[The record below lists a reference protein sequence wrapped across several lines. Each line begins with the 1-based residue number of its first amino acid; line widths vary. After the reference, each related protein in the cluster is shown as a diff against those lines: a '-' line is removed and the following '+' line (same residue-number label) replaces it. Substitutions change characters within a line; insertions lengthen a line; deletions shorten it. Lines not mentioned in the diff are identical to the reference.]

1 MLKSAV
7 DYAKYFLRKPQA
19 LEAGIEI
26 DPYTQLPKG
35 IKGKIVFQEPS
46 ISQKKEGVASVDNLL
61 ELAHAALADAKL
73 TVWILIDRLDN
84 SFQDTPELEQN
95 ALRALFRVYLDITN
109 LTNIRLKVF
118 LRTDIWNRITRS
130 GFREASHITR
140 HVTVE
145 WNRNSLLNLVVR
157 RALHNDVIVERYAL
171 DKKKILHSHEAQEEF
186 FYRIFPAQVDV
197 GPNKPTTF
205 DWMLSRTRDGTG
217 KNAPRELIHLLNKAR
232 DVQTR
237 KLDIGESEPEG
248 DQLFSRSALKDA
260 LPEVSEIRLT
270 QTLYAEYPQY
280 RDYLERLRGA
290 KTQHNYE
297 SLRATWNVELKDAVK
312 LAQELSE
319 IGFFEMKGTSL
330 EPVFWV
336 PFLYRD
342 ALELVQGTAD
352 N

>member
-1 MLKSAV
+1 
-7 DYAKYFLRKPQA
+7 
-19 LEAGIEI
+19 
-26 DPYTQLPKG
+26 
-35 IKGKIVFQEPS
+35 
-46 ISQKKEGVASVDNLL
+46 
-61 ELAHAALADAKL
+61 
-73 TVWILIDRLDN
+73 
-84 SFQDTPELEQN
+84 
-95 ALRALFRVYLDITN
+95 
-109 LTNIRLKVF
+109 
-118 LRTDIWNRITRS
+118 
-130 GFREASHITR
+130 
-140 HVTVE
+140 
-145 WNRNSLLNLVVR
+145 
-157 RALHNDVIVERYAL
+157 
-171 DKKKILHSHEAQEEF
+171 
-186 FYRIFPAQVDV
+186 
-197 GPNKPTTF
+197 
-205 DWMLSRTRDGTG
+205 MLSRTRDGTG